1 MSEQDQEQQ
10 EQGIQNASSFIIA
23 TALFT
28 PLYLYLQ
35 VVWLVFL
42 AFGVVAWFS
51 LMKQKEAVA
60 DEHKTRYRIF
70 LAAMAASSLIGIV
83 WQVLGS

>member
-1 MSEQDQEQQ
+1 MSDQQQEQQ
-10 EQGIQNASSFIIA
+10 EQTTQNASTFIIA

-42 AFGVVAWFS
+42 AFGVIALVS
-51 LMKQKEAVA
+51 LMKQKEEVA

-70 LAAMAASSLIGIV
+70 LAAMATSSLIGII
-83 WQVLGS
+83 WEAF